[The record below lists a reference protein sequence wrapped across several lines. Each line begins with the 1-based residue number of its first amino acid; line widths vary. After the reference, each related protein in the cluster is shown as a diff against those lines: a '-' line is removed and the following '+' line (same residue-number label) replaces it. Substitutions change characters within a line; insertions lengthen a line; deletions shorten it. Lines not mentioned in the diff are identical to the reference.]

1 MPCATVTPPVNV
13 PTPPP
18 CKGFIFGVGVDDRF
32 MQLMRKFDEQ
42 YARIYKII
50 ARIED
55 AEKKREIESEL
66 DCILDVYNISKADRD
81 ERE

>member
-1 MPCATVTPPVNV
+1 M
-13 PTPPP
+13 
-18 CKGFIFGVGVDDRF
+18 DDRF